1 METRKVR
8 RTQVEGGFSERII
21 GAVLFAVILIGTLIW
36 GAVPFTCA
44 VALASIIGSVELFSM
59 FETKGQATPT
69 AAVVGIVG
77 SISYVFLAHYR
88 PIESIGYVT
97 VGVIFISFM
106 WYTLVLRHV
115 KPTKAV
121 ALTIFAPLLTGL
133 CLSYLVLLRDFSSKA
148 SLSHN
153 SGWWIVLFLILL
165 IWVYDICAWAV
176 GRKIGRHKMAPSI
189 SPNKSW
195 EGTIGATLGVLAA
208 SVLFRLIIVAITGS
222 KQFPWFTYPCAIV
235 IGVLVCIFGPLGD
248 LSESLMK
255 RDYGMKDI
263 GKMIPG
269 HGGIMD
275 RFDSTFFTAPVVFY
289 VVYYFFIK

>member
-1 METRKVR
+1 LETRKVR

-255 RDYGMKDI
+255 RDYGMKDM

>member
-1 METRKVR
+1 LETRKVR

-106 WYTLVLRHV
+106 WYMLVLRHV

-255 RDYGMKDI
+255 RDYGMKDM